1 VAFGLSWRSPALTIA
16 ELPELPIDRNPLTKK
31 PTSETWEQGIV
42 MSRAEQTRNRMPNVT
57 LSQAEA
63 VAKAAIQRGKEP
75 MDAGFWYHQPVG
87 GRAVSA
93 APSTRRR
100 SVSAHCKERPLWG

>member
-1 VAFGLSWRSPALTIA
+1 MPDLTFS
-16 ELPELPIDRNPLTKK
+16 ELPIDRNPLTKK

-42 MSRAEQTRNRMPNVT
+42 MSRAEQTRNRMPNVS

-93 APSTRRR
+93 APSTRTARR
-100 SVSAHCKERPLWG
+100 GRSGDEPPPATEVAAAAGR

>member
-1 VAFGLSWRSPALTIA
+1 MPDLTFS
-16 ELPELPIDRNPLTKK
+16 ELPIDRNPLTKK

-75 MDAGFWYHQPVG
+75 MDAGFWYHQPGG

-93 APSTRRR
+93 APSTSRR